1 MSSQELDLQKAKEEL
16 IGVIEEMTIQ
26 MQEVFKENFKILNE
40 NFGET
45 FRELFKGGKAELILG
60 GDDILNSNIIIN
72 VEHQVKSFKILILCL
87 GEKKFFLQLHY
98 YLQF

>member
-60 GDDILNSNIIIN
+60 GD
-72 VEHQVKSFKILILCL
+72 HK
-87 GEKKFFLQLHY
+87 
-98 YLQF
+98 